1 MTPSNYSSNGFRL
14 PSRYTPCFTFALW
27 EAVLRINSI
36 MSEYQLAHVF
46 GTTERIESL
55 LDSKIGQ
62 RFEVLDQRGMIAAEY
77 VWIGGTGA
85 DLRSKTKTLDKKPSK
100 VEDLPVWNFDGS
112 STGQAP
118 GNDSEVFLVPR

>member
-1 MTPSNYSSNGFRL
+1 MTEF
-14 PSRYTPCFTFALW
+14 
-27 EAVLRINSI
+27 
-36 MSEYQLAHVF
+36 QLAHVF

-55 LDSKIGQ
+55 LDSKIGH
-62 RFEVLDQRGMIAAEY
+62 RFEVLDQKGMIAAEY

-85 DLRSKTKTLDKKPSK
+85 DLRSKTKTLTKKPSK

>member
-1 MTPSNYSSNGFRL
+1 
-14 PSRYTPCFTFALW
+14 
-27 EAVLRINSI
+27 

>member
-1 MTPSNYSSNGFRL
+1 
-14 PSRYTPCFTFALW
+14 
-27 EAVLRINSI
+27 
-36 MSEYQLAHVF
+36 MSEYALAHVF
-46 GTTERIESL
+46 GTTERVDSL

-62 RFEVLDQRGMIAAEY
+62 RFEVLDQKGMIAAEY

-85 DLRSKTKTLDKKPSK
+85 DLRSKTKTLTKKPSK
-100 VEDLPVWNFDGS
+100 LEDLPVWNFDGS